1 MERGF
6 LYLFSIHPYP
16 TSWRYPL
23 SILPLAFSFL
33 ETEPIQGRQVPSLL
47 WGKEG
52 MHLGAGHQGSEMA
65 THLETTK
72 PLRRAWRVR
81 CGPHLSITAPK
92 PHKQTPRLHSESGT
106 LNAST

>member
-6 LYLFSIHPYP
+6 LYLSSIHPYP

-33 ETEPIQGRQVPSLL
+33 ETEPIQGRQAPSLL

-52 MHLGAGHQGSEMA
+52 MHLGAGRQGSEMA

-72 PLRRAWRVR
+72 PLRRAW
-81 CGPHLSITAPK
+81 
-92 PHKQTPRLHSESGT
+92 
-106 LNAST
+106 